1 MSTEKKAKKDK
12 FKFVKYED
20 LDKPLVED
28 NASEQTDDSS
38 VIIEKEPK
46 IDSNDTKKEVVLE
59 EKVEAN
65 GLEEK
70 NDIDVSYQDEE
81 TIVLDEPI
89 KEEPVKKINS
99 FHKIHFSF
107 EARIITMITCIVLL
121 FLVACYLFLNAL
133 NYYKMEKVS
142 YDEYSNVHYKV
153 CLLENDYY
161 ENSCLEEGMEYVAS
175 LTDFVNANF
184 EYNVDFS
191 QDIKYPLYYHIVAV
205 TKIFDKDN
213 IDKVLYKNEEVLVEK
228 TEILKK
234 DHNMFLNNVIKI
246 DYARYND
253 NVLDYQTRYSLNSS
267 SNVEII
273 LYLDEEN
280 ETRKVASVVLPLGET
295 TYSIKRNVIT
305 NLNRVIEIKE
315 DTWNDFNTFCA
326 VIASILILIC
336 IILIYRTTR
345 LVLMVT
351 NSKSSYEQ
359 KLSQI
364 LRDYDR
370 LIVIARNGYVSAD
383 EKQIVKVE
391 SFEEL
396 LDAREALQ
404 KPIIY
409 YKVNDVKSEFMVE
422 DDDKLYKFVLKE
434 ADL

>member
-1 MSTEKKAKKDK
+1 MGAEKKAKKDK

-20 LDKPLVED
+20 LDKPLEED
-28 NASEQTDDSS
+28 NTSIQADDSS
-38 VIIEKEPK
+38 VIIEKEQE
-46 IDSNDTKKEVVLE
+46 IGLNDIKKEENDLDTSLE
-59 EKVEAN
+59 E
-65 GLEEK
+65 EK
-70 NDIDVSYQDEE
+70 KL
-81 TIVLDEPI
+81 LDEPV
-89 KEEPVKKINS
+89 KEEPVKKFDG

-142 YDEYSNVHYKV
+142 YNEYSNVHYKV
-153 CLLENDYY
+153 CLHENDYY
-161 ENSCLEEGMEYVAS
+161 EESCLEEGMEYVAS
-175 LTDFVNANF
+175 LTDFINANF

-191 QDIKYPLYYHIVAV
+191 QDIKHPLYYHIVAV

-228 TEILKK
+228 TEILKQ

-253 NVLDYQTRYSLNSS
+253 NVLDYQSRYSLNSS

-273 LYLDEEN
+273 LYLDEES

-305 NLNRVIEIKE
+305 NLNRVIEVKE

-326 VIASILILIC
+326 VIASILILVC

-351 NSKSSYEQ
+351 NSKSLYEQ

-422 DDDKLYKFVLKE
+422 DEDKLYKFILKE